1 MESDFR
7 KEMDAR
13 LDATQAQVA
22 QKLMEH
28 TRETNAIIDSFR
40 QEAQQFRSEL
50 ADMKV
55 EMRVQFAK
63 IDARFD
69 SMQATMERA
78 IAEVVKWAVGLFI
91 AAMIAFLTVITF
103 VLNHAS

>member
-1 MESDFR
+1 METDFR

-13 LDATQAQVA
+13 LDATQARVA
-22 QKLMEH
+22 QQLMEH
-28 TRETNAIIDSFR
+28 KLDTNSNFEALH
-40 QEAQQFRSEL
+40 QEM
-50 ADMKV
+50 ADMNV
-55 EMRVQFAK
+55 EMKVQFAK

-91 AAMIAFLTVITF
+91 AAMIAFITVITF